1 MYIFKF
7 ILIVNKDDVIFI
19 LEIILVIF
27 LVMEVRKFI
36 INIVFLKI
44 VKKSELMIYLNLI
57 NF

>member
-27 LVMEVRKFI
+27 LVMEVRKCI
-36 INIVFLKI
+36 IIVFLRI

-57 NF
+57 SF